1 MTRTHAYRGATY
13 QYVIASKKIDFKM
26 PQSQWNLDKMD
37 STGPSGYNLDLS
49 KMQMFFIDYTWYGA
63 GTIRWGLRGT
73 DGRIT
78 YVHRAPQN
86 NVNQESWMRTGNLA
100 TRYESNTTPP
110 ITALSSSLNIND
122 TTLNVSSSNG
132 FPVSGTLLIRNVNQ
146 YEYVN
151 YTSTGSTSFTGLVRG
166 QSGSAALAL
175 TIGVGQNTGSVTGSA
190 NLQVGQRIISSS
202 AFPDGTFIT
211 NINGTTITLSQA
223 STAVNPVVIAAP
235 MGGQNLPFTYSATSP
250 TSVELA
256 YPTFAPSISHWG
268 TSVIMDGKF
277 DDDKSLLFTYGQSGS
292 INLQTGSTAA
302 LFSIRVAPSVDNGL
316 PANFGA
322 RDLVN
327 RMQLVLR
334 TLDVSL
340 NYSGSI
346 SPNILIKANLNGQP
360 SASVSTQWTNAV
372 GGVTSAVNS
381 SLANIADY
389 VGKNVQVIG
398 GETTAG
404 FFVNGTGTSDLSLVR
419 DLGNSILGGG
429 GTTSDIGIYPDG
441 PDVLTITAQN
451 VGLVPVNVVGRVSW
465 TEAQA

>member
-1 MTRTHAYRGATY
+1 M
-13 QYVIASKKIDFKM
+13 
-26 PQSQWNLDKMD
+26 
-37 STGPSGYNLDLS
+37 
-49 KMQMFFIDYTWYGA
+49 
-63 GTIRWGLRGT
+63 GL
-73 DGRIT
+73 
-78 YVHRAPQN
+78 QN
-86 NVNQESWMRTGNLA
+86 QT
-100 TRYESNTTPP
+100 
-110 ITALSSSLNIND
+110 
-122 TTLNVSSSNG
+122 
-132 FPVSGTLLIRNVNQ
+132 
-146 YEYVN
+146 
-151 YTSTGSTSFTGLVRG
+151 
-166 QSGSAALAL
+166 
-175 TIGVGQNTGSVTGSA
+175 
-190 NLQVGQRIISSS
+190 
-202 AFPDGTFIT
+202 
-211 NINGTTITLSQA
+211 
-223 STAVNPVVIAAP
+223 
-235 MGGQNLPFTYSATSP
+235 FTYSATSP

-292 INLQTGSTAA
+292 INLQTGSTTA

-316 PANFGA
+316 PAAFGA

-334 TLDVSL
+334 TLDISL

-360 SASVSTQWTNAV
+360 SASVATTWTNAV

-389 VGKNVQVIG
+389 VGQNVQVIG

-429 GTTSDIGIYPDG
+429 GATSDKGIYPDG

-451 VGLVPVNVVGRVSW
+451 VGIVPVNVIGRISW

>member
-1 MTRTHAYRGATY
+1 
-13 QYVIASKKIDFKM
+13 
-26 PQSQWNLDKMD
+26 
-37 STGPSGYNLDLS
+37 
-49 KMQMFFIDYTWYGA
+49 
-63 GTIRWGLRGT
+63 
-73 DGRIT
+73 
-78 YVHRAPQN
+78 
-86 NVNQESWMRTGNLA
+86 
-100 TRYESNTTPP
+100 
-110 ITALSSSLNIND
+110 
-122 TTLNVSSSNG
+122 
-132 FPVSGTLLIRNVNQ
+132 
-146 YEYVN
+146 
-151 YTSTGSTSFTGLVRG
+151 
-166 QSGSAALAL
+166 
-175 TIGVGQNTGSVTGSA
+175 
-190 NLQVGQRIISSS
+190 
-202 AFPDGTFIT
+202 
-211 NINGTTITLSQA
+211 
-223 STAVNPVVIAAP
+223 
-235 MGGQNLPFTYSATSP
+235 
-250 TSVELA
+250 
-256 YPTFAPSISHWG
+256 
-268 TSVIMDGKF
+268 MDGKF

-316 PANFGA
+316 PAAFGA

-346 SPNILIKANLNGQP
+346 SPNILIRANLNGQP
-360 SASVSTQWTNAV
+360 SASNSTQWTNAV

-429 GTTSDIGIYPDG
+429 GATSDIGIYPDG